1 MLGPDKAMDRRLFAA
16 LLPGFAVLGCALPG
30 EALAAAP
37 EKGEKKFTGGASYVP
52 IQTVLGTTKRGD
64 GRRGVLSVE
73 CGLDVPDGGLR
84 ERAYASI
91 PRLRS
96 AYASTVQ
103 TYAAGLPS
111 GAPPTVDY
119 IARTLQQHTDAI
131 LGRGGAKVLLG
142 AVVVN

>member
-1 MLGPDKAMDRRLFAA
+1 MATFWDRRRFAA
-16 LLPGFAVLGCALPG
+16 LLPGLVALGCALPG
-30 EALAAAP
+30 AALAAAAP
-37 EKGEKKFTGGASYVP
+37 DKGDKKFTGGASYVP
-52 IQTVLGTTKRGD
+52 IQTLVGTTKRSD

-73 CGLDVPDGGLR
+73 CGLDIADGGLR

-111 GAPPTVDY
+111 GAPPNVDY
-119 IARTLQQHTDAI
+119 IARVLQQHTDAI
-131 LGRGGAKVLLG
+131 LGRRGAKVLLG

>member
-1 MLGPDKAMDRRLFAA
+1 MDRRRFAA
-16 LLPGFAVLGCALPG
+16 LTLNLALASALPG
-30 EALAAAP
+30 AARASS

-52 IQTVLGTTKRGD
+52 IQTVLGTMRRGD

-73 CGLDVPDGGLR
+73 CGLDIPDAALR
-84 ERAYASI
+84 ERAHASI

-103 TYAAGLPS
+103 TYAAGLPA
-111 GAPPTVDY
+111 GAPPNVDF
-119 IARTLQQHTDAI
+119 IGRNLQQQTDAI
-131 LGRGGAKVLLG
+131 LGRRGAKVLLG

>member
-1 MLGPDKAMDRRLFAA
+1 MFELDKPMDRRQFAA
-16 LLPGFAVLGCALPG
+16 LMPGLVALGWTLAG
-30 EALAAAP
+30 EALASAP
-37 EKGEKKFTGGASYVP
+37 DKGEKKFSGGAAYVP

-73 CGLDVPDGGLR
+73 CGLDVPDGALR
-84 ERAYASI
+84 ERTYASI

-96 AYASTVQ
+96 AYASSVQ

-111 GAPPTVDY
+111 GAPPNVDY

-131 LGRGGAKVLLG
+131 LGRRGAKVLLG

>member
-1 MLGPDKAMDRRLFAA
+1 MFWPDRPMDRRAFAS
-16 LLPGFAVLGCALPG
+16 LIPGFVALGCALPG
-30 EALAAAP
+30 EALAAA
-37 EKGEKKFTGGASYVP
+37 EGEKKFTGGASYVP
-52 IQTVLGTTKRGD
+52 IQTIVGTTVRGD

-84 ERAYASI
+84 ARVNASI

-103 TYAAGLPS
+103 AYAAGLPS
-111 GAPPTVDY
+111 GAPPNVDF
-119 IARTLQQHTDAI
+119 IGRALQQQTDAI
-131 LGRGGAKVLLG
+131 LGRAGAKVLLG

>member
-1 MLGPDKAMDRRLFAA
+1 MDRRRFAA
-16 LLPGFAVLGCALPG
+16 LTLALASALP
-30 EALAAAP
+30 ALAHASSD
-37 EKGEKKFTGGASYVP
+37 KGEKKLSGGASYVP
-52 IQTVLGTTKRGD
+52 IQTVLGTTRRGD

-73 CGLDVPDGGLR
+73 CGLDVPDGALR
-84 ERAYASI
+84 ERAHASM

-111 GAPPTVDY
+111 GAPPNVDF
-119 IARTLQQHTDAI
+119 IGRTLQQQTDAI
-131 LGRGGAKVLLG
+131 LGRRGAKVLLG